1 MRLAP
6 LCCYATD
13 PDTRPDCTLTPVVAF
28 GATRLCASCAARRS
42 TMGKGQRPRPLET
55 PALDVLTWLAAAEH
69 DLRAA
74 RHALHAAARRARQ
87 RGHSWQVI
95 GDQLGISRQAAQQR
109 FGQDCNQDLLDGL
122 EPWGVLRYSSSA
134 GSVATVVVIRPPS
147 AARCPPSQEGDPAH
161 PAWARP
167 AGRGRDVLGR
177 LARRPADRARRPAHP
192 GGGWSRMWCCS
203 PWPSTASARAST
215 ASSVL
220 WSLRCRFPDPTAR
233 QAGAGEAPTPV
244 SYTHLTLP
252 TKRIV

>member
-122 EPWGVLRYSSSA
+122 EPWGVLRPASAASTTSA
-134 GSVATVVVIRPPS
+134 GAVVTATPP
-147 AARCPPSQEGDPAH
+147 PP
-161 PAWARP
+161 
-167 AGRGRDVLGR
+167 
-177 LARRPADRARRPAHP
+177 
-192 GGGWSRMWCCS
+192 
-203 PWPSTASARAST
+203 
-215 ASSVL
+215 
-220 WSLRCRFPDPTAR
+220 
-233 QAGAGEAPTPV
+233 AP
-244 SYTHLTLP
+244 
-252 TKRIV
+252 R